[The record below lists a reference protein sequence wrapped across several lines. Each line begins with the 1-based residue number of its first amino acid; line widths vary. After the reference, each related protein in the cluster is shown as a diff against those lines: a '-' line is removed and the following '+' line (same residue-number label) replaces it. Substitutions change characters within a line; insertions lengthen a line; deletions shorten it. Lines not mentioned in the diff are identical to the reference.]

1 MQKKIIVLAI
11 AAALSAPAVVL
22 ADAANVTPY
31 GVADVSVDFISTG
44 TGITPPATAAAS
56 GTSKMVVSSNAS
68 HFGLKGSED
77 LDGGLTAIWQ
87 IESQVNIDNAGGTF
101 GTRNTFAGLKG
112 SFGTVLLGRN
122 DSPYK
127 SATRKLDVFANG
139 LADNRSLMGAASTT
153 VPGNTANS
161 FDSRPADAISYL
173 SPTFGAFTVA
183 IQRANAAE
191 TNTLSTQAKGDTLSL
206 AAMYNAGPVYAALAT
221 ESHNTKP
228 NVGASTSDKAMK
240 LGVGY
245 TRDAL
250 NVGLVYEKVSG
261 DFTAN
266 KHNAIYVGAKFA
278 VAGGAVK
285 AAITKK
291 GQLNSVANT
300 GARQISLGY
309 DHSLSKRTTAYV
321 AYTKMS
327 NEDGATNALSTGGTS
342 SATGTVNGAGSD
354 PSAISFGLKHAF

>member
-31 GVADVSVDFISTG
+31 GVADVSFDRITTG
-44 TGITPPATAAAS
+44 TSTLGAS

-68 HFGLKGSED
+68 FFGLKGSED
-77 LDGGLTAIWQ
+77 MDGGLTAIWQ
-87 IESQVNIDNAGGTF
+87 IESQINIDNAGGTF

-139 LADNRSLMGAASTT
+139 LADNRSLMGAAGT
-153 VPGNTANS
+153 VAGS
-161 FDSRPADAISYL
+161 FDSRNPDAISYT
-173 SPTFGAFTVA
+173 SPTFGAFTAA
-183 IQRANAAE
+183 IQRANTAE
-191 TNTLSTQAKGDTLSL
+191 GNATSTATKGDTLSM
-206 AAMYNAGPVYAALAT
+206 AVMFNAGPVYAALAT

-228 NVGASTSDKAMK
+228 NIGASTSDKAMK

-250 NVGLVYEKVSG
+250 NVGLVYEKESG
-261 DFTAN
+261 DVTAN

-285 AAITKK
+285 AAITRK

-300 GARQISLGY
+300 GARQISFGY
-309 DHSLSKRTTAYV
+309 DHTLSKRTTAYV

-354 PSAISFGLKHAF
+354 PSAISFGLKHSF